1 MVASEMTS
9 WAIDL
14 GNTHTRVAR
23 WDETADRPKLLE
35 LPAICRRPG
44 GEEPLEAP
52 RLVPSATFIPD
63 RIDWSTRFGRWP
75 FVAKRWFYGCEAV
88 IGRPAVEA
96 NSVIVNPGFVPN
108 FKLFLDREAT
118 RVLARAGRRSLA
130 ARDVARCFVRELLAE
145 IKRTT
150 GERIRDVVLT
160 TPVEAFETYRAEL
173 LRITAALGI
182 RTVRWVD
189 EPVAAALGY
198 GLSLTQERLILVHD
212 FGGGTL
218 HLALV
223 AMSGKGAR
231 RGESSVVAKEGR
243 AIGGKLVDAWLLDE
257 ACRRAGF
264 SPPRA
269 DDQDDE
275 VEFWRRLMLVEA
287 CRVKETVFFG
297 RPATF
302 LLAPPPYARGP
313 AAPGG
318 EKLAKIELSRDDLVA
333 LLRAKGLFHTL
344 EECIDGVLTQAARL
358 GISER
363 NIEDVLMV
371 GGSTLLPEVYPTFER
386 RFGREHVRAWQPFEA
401 VAFGAC
407 AFAAGRADKSDFI
420 VHDYAFMTYDP
431 KTNEPEYT
439 TIVPGGTRFP
449 TPPDL
454 WKRQLVPTCSLGEP
468 ETFFKLVICEVGRG
482 REGDRKFVWDREGT
496 LHQMS
501 GDRQRASEKVVV
513 PLNEASPTLGYL
525 DPPHSPRDKRP
536 RLEIAFGVNTDR
548 WLCASVFDLHRQRFL
563 MKDASVVRLV

>member
-407 AFAAGRADKSDFI
+407 AFAAGRAGVRAGRHPLSDSAGPLEATARAHLL
-420 VHDYAFMTYDP
+420 VGRARDLLQAGDLRGRPRSGGRPQVRLGPGRDP
-431 KTNEPEYT
+431 APDERRSA
-439 TIVPGGTRFP
+439 TRQRKGCS
-449 TPPDL
+449 PPQ
-454 WKRQLVPTCSLGEP
+454 RGEP
-468 ETFFKLVICEVGRG
+468 DVGLSRSAALTARQASPPRDCLWREHRPLAVRLGVRSAPAALSHEGRVGRAVGVAG
-482 REGDRKFVWDREGT
+482 RGDGFWV
-496 LHQMS
+496 
-501 GDRQRASEKVVV
+501 
-513 PLNEASPTLGYL
+513 
-525 DPPHSPRDKRP
+525 
-536 RLEIAFGVNTDR
+536 I
-548 WLCASVFDLHRQRFL
+548 
-563 MKDASVVRLV
+563 